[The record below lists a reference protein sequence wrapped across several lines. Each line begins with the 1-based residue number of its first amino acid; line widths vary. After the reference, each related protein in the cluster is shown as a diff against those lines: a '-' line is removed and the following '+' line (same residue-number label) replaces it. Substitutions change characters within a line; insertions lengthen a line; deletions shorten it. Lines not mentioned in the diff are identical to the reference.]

1 MVCTGRNKGTMEAYV
16 WWRVPSLPNCTCV
29 DMIYICTHM
38 GIQAGGMESVLAAMN
53 CHPSHPAIQEQV
65 RLSTCSCVS
74 ASVSASVPVPVSVS
88 VSVSAHFILP
98 LTKRCVCERERER
111 VCVYG

>member
-1 MVCTGRNKGTMEAYV
+1 MGIRMVCTGRNKGTMEAYV
-16 WWRVPSLPNCTCV
+16 SWRVPSLPNCTCV

-74 ASVSASVPVPVSVS
+74 AYVSVSASVSVSVPVSVS
-88 VSVSAHFILP
+88 QLLLFTQGIV
-98 LTKRCVCERERER
+98 LTFYTTHIVH
-111 VCVYG
+111 